1 MQVRDVMTKDVACI
15 EPQTTIA
22 EAAKLMR
29 SRDVGALPVA
39 KKDGLIGIVT
49 DRDICCRAIAQ
60 NLDPETATVEEIMSK
75 NVTTCFE
82 DQDLVEAAHV
92 MEQKQIRRLPVLN
105 RKSRLVGIMTVGDVS
120 QHASRDLTGEVEEQI
135 TRH

>member
-1 MQVRDVMTKDVACI
+1 MQVKEVMTKDVACI
-15 EPQTTIA
+15 EPKTTIA
-22 EAAKLMR
+22 EAAKIMQ

-60 NLDPETATVEEIMSK
+60 NLDPESATVDEIMSK
-75 NVTTCFE
+75 SVATCFE
-82 DQDLVEAAHV
+82 DQELAEAAHI
-92 MEQKQIRRLPVLN
+92 MEQKQIRRLPVLS
-105 RKSRLVGIMTVGDVS
+105 RKSKLVGIMTVGDIS
-120 QHASRDLTGEVEEQI
+120 QHAGRALTGEVEEQI